1 MAKNILLIYKDKNK
15 TFESNIRAIIDPKT
29 LAFEMEEI
37 YTEQKD
43 GFQVMIYR
51 EYIPSDL
58 KDINVDW
65 VSAQSK
71 KSYCCIEG

>member
-37 YTEQKD
+37 NTEQKD
-43 GFQVMIYR
+43 GRQVMIYR
-51 EYIPSDL
+51 GYILSEL
-58 KDINVDW
+58 KDIDADW
-65 VSAQSK
+65 VSAQGK
-71 KSYCCIEG
+71 KSYYCIEG